1 MRRSAN
7 RFVIASAVAAVL
19 ACTVLAP
26 EARAAGDD
34 ATETV
39 EQLAE
44 RAYGL
49 QTAGKDAEA
58 ITIYLKAY
66 DLAKDGILLLNVAR
80 LYDTKLHEPA
90 LAAEYYRRYLLSPD
104 SDADRVKKVTDR
116 LAVLKRE
123 AEEERT
129 RMVVAP
135 PAPAPQSPPAAPA
148 PPSASHETGLSSEGS
163 APSRGGAMRTAGVV
177 VGALGVVG
185 VGATFVLGYVAK
197 TKNDSA
203 NAICNGRV
211 CESQDGVNLTNTAQ
225 SFATASTASLIA
237 GLVLVAG
244 GITIFALAPRGA
256 GARSSQAAGI
266 SFAPLVDVGGAG
278 AIGTGTGTGIL
289 VHGAF

>member
-26 EARAAGDD
+26 DARAAGDE

-44 RAYGL
+44 RAYAL

-116 LAVLKRE
+116 LAVLRRE

-129 RMVVAP
+129 RMIVAP
-135 PAPAPQSPPAAPA
+135 PAPVPQSPSAAPA
-148 PPSASHETGLSSEGS
+148 PPAASHETGLSSDGS
-163 APSRGGAMRTAGVV
+163 APSRGGPMRTAGVV

-244 GITIFALAPRGA
+244 GVTIFALAPRGA
-256 GARSSQAAGI
+256 RPSQAASI

-278 AIGTGTGTGIL
+278 GIGTGTGTGIL